1 MGEEEGLKAK
11 KSDFKAW
18 YAEVIRSAELIE
30 HTKVSGCS
38 VFRPWAYFIWEQ
50 VHDYLDAKIK
60 ALGVSNAYFP
70 LLIPKSVIM
79 KEASHIEG
87 FSPEVAWVTKG
98 GDSDLEEPLAVR
110 PTSETVMYDVFS
122 NWVRSWRDLP
132 IKINQWCNV
141 VRWEFKTPTP
151 FLRNRE
157 FLWQEGHTVYADK
170 SEAEKEVLEVLDIYE
185 AVYKDLFCIPVIKG
199 KKTLGET
206 FAGAD
211 YTTSVEAILPDGKS
225 IQAATSHHLGRH
237 FSKAYDIKYLDK
249 DGKYEFAYQ
258 NSWGFTTRSIGVMII
273 AHGDDKGLVLPPA
286 VAKYQVVIVPIFKDD
301 NKELV
306 LGEAKK
312 LAKKIKARVF
322 LDDSDKSPGWKFN
335 HWELMGVPLRIEL
348 GPRDIGNKQCVVVK
362 RNNGEKRIVKLSDLD
377 VKSLLCEVSDELYAK
392 AVKVLGERVK
402 KAKSKDEIF
411 SLIGDGFAVKA
422 CSCGDERH
430 EIELKD
436 KLGAKSA
443 NMPFMLNNSSKEM
456 VLEKP
461 FTKKC
466 AFCDKEATDVIIY
479 SRQY

>member
-1 MGEEEGLKAK
+1 MGEEQGLKAK
-11 KSDFKAW
+11 KNDFKAW

-50 VHDYLDAKIK
+50 VQDYLNAKIK
-60 ALGVSNAYFP
+60 KLGVDNVYFP

-98 GDSDLEEPLAVR
+98 GDSDLEEPLAIR

-122 NWVRSWRDLP
+122 SWVRSWRDLP

-170 SEAEKEVLEVLDIYE
+170 ADAKKEVLEVLDIYE
-185 AVYKDLFCIPVIKG
+185 EAYKDLFCIPVIKG
-199 KKTLGET
+199 TKTPDET

-211 YTTSVEAILPDGKS
+211 YTTSVEAVLPDGKS
-225 IQAATSHHLGRH
+225 IQAATSHHLGTH
-237 FSKAYDIKYLDK
+237 FSKAYDIKYLNK

-286 VAKYQVVIVPIFKDD
+286 VAKYQVVVVPIFKDD

-306 LGEAKK
+306 LKEAKK
-312 LAKKIKARVF
+312 LAKSIKARVF

-348 GPRDIGNKQCVVVK
+348 GPRDIASKQCVVVK
-362 RNNGEKRIVKLSDLD
+362 RNSGEKSVVKLSDLD
-377 VKSLLCEVSDELYAK
+377 VSSLLCEVSDELYVKALNVLSDKVKFAK
-392 AVKVLGERVK
+392 NRDEVLKFINKGY
-402 KAKSKDEIF
+402 
-411 SLIGDGFAVKA
+411 AVKA
-422 CSCGDERH
+422 YWCGDERH
-430 EIELKD
+430 EKELKES
-436 KLGAKSA
+436 LGAKSA
-443 NMPFMLNNSSKEM
+443 NMPFADNDSYNKAKKKE
-456 VLEKP
+456 
-461 FTKKC
+461 KC
-466 AFCDKEATDVIIY
+466 WACDKPADSVVIY
-479 SRQY
+479 ARQY